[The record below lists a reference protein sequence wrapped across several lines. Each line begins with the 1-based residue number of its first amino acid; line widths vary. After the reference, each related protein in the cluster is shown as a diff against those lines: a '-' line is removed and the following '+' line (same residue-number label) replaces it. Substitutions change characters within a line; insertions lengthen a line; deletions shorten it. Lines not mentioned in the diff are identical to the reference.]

1 VERPQGRSAP
11 DGKVA
16 GGVGANLPAFIL
28 AVVAVALAIGAI
40 RRTSRRALRGKG
52 LGSRLVAGGRP
63 RHGRGSTFG
72 RQEDETR

>member
-28 AVVAVALAIGAI
+28 AVVVVALAIGAI
-40 RRTSRRALRGKG
+40 RRTSPLRGKG
-52 LGSRLVAGGRP
+52 LGSLVAGGRP